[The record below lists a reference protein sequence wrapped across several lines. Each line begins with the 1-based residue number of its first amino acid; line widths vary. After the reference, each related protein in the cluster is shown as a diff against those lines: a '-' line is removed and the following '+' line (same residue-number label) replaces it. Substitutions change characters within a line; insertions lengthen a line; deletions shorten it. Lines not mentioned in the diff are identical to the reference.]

1 MLETKEETLAKR
13 IAFHEKESHKFT
25 QEAKHSTDV
34 KGLLKG
40 LKEANW
46 HSKQVAFLVAE
57 LRGWGQTSIHH
68 L

>member
-13 IAFHEKESHKFT
+13 IAFHEEESHKIT
-25 QEAKHSTDV
+25 QTAKHATDV
-34 KGLLKG
+34 KWLLEC
-40 LKEANW
+40 LKKANW
-46 HSKQVAFLVAE
+46 HSKQVALLVAE